1 MSALVVGAI
10 VFACVFSG
18 GVAGLYLS
26 EILPAEHLGAPS
38 KDVVKAATA
47 MIATI
52 AALVIGL
59 LIASAKNSF
68 ETKQTELTKLS
79 AQVILLD
86 RELAQYGS
94 ETGQA
99 RDLIRSI
106 AEARLRQIWPDE
118 EGGPVEVNAIGQ
130 GDGIEAMQGMLRRL
144 VPKNEEQRYLQSKA
158 LAISEEIAAARWLLF
173 EQVRG
178 SLQWPFMAILV
189 FWLAVIFVSFGLSA
203 PRNATVIVALLVSAL
218 SAAGAIF
225 LIIQLDQPFG
235 GLIRISSAPLRNA
248 VSVLGRP

>member
-59 LIASAKNSF
+59 LIASAKSSF

-106 AEARLRQIWPDE
+106 AEA
-118 EGGPVEVNAIGQ
+118 
-130 GDGIEAMQGMLRRL
+130 
-144 VPKNEEQRYLQSKA
+144 
-158 LAISEEIAAARWLLF
+158 
-173 EQVRG
+173 
-178 SLQWPFMAILV
+178 
-189 FWLAVIFVSFGLSA
+189 
-203 PRNATVIVALLVSAL
+203 
-218 SAAGAIF
+218 
-225 LIIQLDQPFG
+225 
-235 GLIRISSAPLRNA
+235 SSAK
-248 VSVLGRP
+248 SGRMRKAA